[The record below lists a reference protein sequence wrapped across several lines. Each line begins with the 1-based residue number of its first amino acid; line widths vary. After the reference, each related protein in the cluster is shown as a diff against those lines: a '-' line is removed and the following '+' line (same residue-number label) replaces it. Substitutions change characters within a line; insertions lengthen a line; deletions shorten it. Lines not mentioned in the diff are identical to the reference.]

1 MSVLHRTAS
10 PGRWTKHE
18 KLTAHCGNPDQL
30 CMESWERCPCKNVF
44 RMSCRKSKAIWMR
57 FSSLHLK
64 WIQMA
69 FKYHINEFAPFVAQ
83 EYPQHLRLK
92 NASNKTPRVLNGNL
106 NCSRRPHIRLH
117 SPHVSLPTTGFAKT
131 WQILERCSS
140 YLNICNLCSIPS

>member
-18 KLTAHCGNPDQL
+18 KLLIAGTLINYVWTREKGVPARMPLECHVESRKLSGCAFHL
-30 CMESWERCPCKNVF
+30 C
-44 RMSCRKSKAIWMR
+44 I
-57 FSSLHLK
+57 SSEFKWLLNIISMNLHL
-64 WIQMA
+64 
-69 FKYHINEFAPFVAQ
+69 FVAQ

-117 SPHVSLPTTGFAKT
+117 SPHVSVPTAGFAKT
-131 WQILERCSS
+131 WQILEHCSS